1 VTGAEAAL
9 AAAAVA
15 LAALVQSGTGFGF
28 ALLAGPALVAILPP
42 VPAISAI
49 ALLGL
54 LVNAVTLAAARR
66 RPRVRRRE
74 AATLLAWALPGLP
87 VGVVLL
93 TRLPDDVVEVAVGVL
108 VLLAVAQRLSGFAR
122 VLPAPAAGLLTGALT
137 TSTGLNGPPLVV
149 RLAALPIA
157 FDERRDTLAAL
168 FLALGV
174 LGVAALAI
182 GGTFAPPAAT
192 APLAVLAVAGNLAG
206 RRVRL
211 GPRADRWAVGLL
223 LAGAGT
229 ASIASGLA
237 G

>member
-1 VTGAEAAL
+1 MTGAEAAV
-9 AAAAVA
+9 AAAAVG

-28 ALLAGPALVAILPP
+28 ALLAGPALVAVLPP
-42 VPAISAI
+42 VPAISAL

-54 LVNAVTLAAARR
+54 LVNGVTLVAARR
-66 RPRVRRRE
+66 RPRTLRRE

-87 VGVVLL
+87 LGAVLL
-93 TRLPDDVVEVAVGVL
+93 TRLPENTIEVAVGVL
-108 VLLAVAQRLSGFAR
+108 VLLAVAQRLTEFAR

-157 FDERRDTLAAL
+157 FDERRDTLASL

-174 LGVAALAI
+174 LGIVTLAA

-192 APLAVLAVAGNLAG
+192 APLAAVAVAGNLTG

-211 GPRADRWAVGLL
+211 GPRADRWAVGLV
-223 LAGAGT
+223 LAT
-229 ASIASGLA
+229 AGLA
-237 G
+237 SVVAGLT